1 MKWVEL
7 KERFAEKVGFE
18 VRKKFIWKSGMY
30 EIAETRGEGWEEL
43 IGREGRGEEGNNM
56 YCTERKA
63 ERNG

>member
-1 MKWVEL
+1 
-7 KERFAEKVGFE
+7 
-18 VRKKFIWKSGMY
+18 MY

-43 IGREGRGEEGNNM
+43 IGREGRGKGGNNK